1 MFACLRRITFKLG
14 KFTYIKA
21 LFLVMSNDFPQLVF
35 AKIEKTVQGSIV
47 MISVKFAVG
56 ARWPGLYLEVRLWF
70 SFLLSYYITKLY

>member
-1 MFACLRRITFKLG
+1 MI
-14 KFTYIKA
+14 
-21 LFLVMSNDFPQLVF
+21 FPKWSM

-56 ARWPGLYLEVRLWF
+56 ARLPGLYLEVRLWF